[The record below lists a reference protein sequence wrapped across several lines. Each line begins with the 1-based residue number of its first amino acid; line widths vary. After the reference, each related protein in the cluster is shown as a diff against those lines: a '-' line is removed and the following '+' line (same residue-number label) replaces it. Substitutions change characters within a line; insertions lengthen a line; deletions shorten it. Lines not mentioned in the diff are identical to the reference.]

1 MAGVITVTSE
11 QMNSQVKFYQQVLA
25 QIEDAIRKR

>member
-11 QMNSQVKFYQQVLA
+11 QMNSQAKFYQQVLA